1 MLPMKRMK
9 QIGLL
14 WIAVAVLAACT
25 NYKEPA
31 QAAIAQAESQME
43 GIAADAQKYKPEEF
57 KALEDKLAAAKA
69 SFDKGDHKEALEAAK
84 TLPAEIDGV
93 SADVAAKKKEVMD
106 EMSAEW
112 TKLSADVPQMVAAIG
127 SRVEVL
133 SKSKKPPKG
142 FEEARTGFESLKT
155 LWSEATA
162 AASAGKY
169 DEAVAKGRT
178 AQANGKEIMGQLGMS
193 S

>member
-1 MLPMKRMK
+1 MLAMKRMK

-31 QAAIAQAESQME
+31 QAAITQAETSME

-84 TLPAEIDGV
+84 VLPAEIDRV

-112 TKLSADVPQMVAAIG
+112 GKLSADVPQMVAAIS

-142 FEEARTGFESLKT
+142 FEEARTGLESLKT

-162 AASAGKY
+162 AATAGNY